1 MVLQN
6 YQKLIEITS
15 NLIYVFALG
24 VGLKCPREIN
34 LNTLWGGLVMWWSQS
49 AFHLVG
55 KGLIGLEKSKWPPFL
70 PDSNG
75 PGRRQNDFPVTT
87 FYTMHQENQHVENLE
102 NFECLTPQG

>member
-24 VGLKCPREIN
+24 IGLKCPREIN

-55 KGLIGLEKSKWPPFL
+55 KGLIGLEKSEWPPFL

-75 PGRRQNDFPVTT
+75 PG
-87 FYTMHQENQHVENLE
+87 
-102 NFECLTPQG
+102 

>member
-1 MVLQN
+1 MSGGIYASKNICVKDIGSRASMVLQN

-55 KGLIGLEKSKWPPFL
+55 KGLIGLEKSEWPPFL

-75 PGRRQNDFPVTT
+75 PG
-87 FYTMHQENQHVENLE
+87 
-102 NFECLTPQG
+102 